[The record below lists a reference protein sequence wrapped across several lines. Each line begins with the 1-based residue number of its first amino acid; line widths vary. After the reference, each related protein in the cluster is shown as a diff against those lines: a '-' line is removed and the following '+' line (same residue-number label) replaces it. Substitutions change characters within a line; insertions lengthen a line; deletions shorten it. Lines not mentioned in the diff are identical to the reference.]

1 MKTSIKTNL
10 LFVLP
15 LAIRIPSSGVLVDV
29 IVDME
34 VLDDVSVDVEVL
46 DDVSVDME
54 VLDDVSVDDGVVV
67 NSQPRSR

>member
-29 IVDME
+29 IVVQVVLVE
-34 VLDDVSVDVEVL
+34 VFETDVEVEVVVTD
-46 DDVSVDME
+46 DDVES
-54 VLDDVSVDDGVVV
+54 VVV
-67 NSQPRSR
+67 PHPTQ